1 MDRGR
6 EGRFGRGGGIGRGR
20 IRNIFRGQHAT
31 TSKEK
36 AKQGISKALGNA
48 MFAYT
53 ENSSAN
59 DMKTTR
65 EKAIQNI
72 GIDIVKDIST
82 ELRTRTL
89 MLCKVQLQNTTNTR
103 LQKDRQQVLDSL
115 TAAVTAKNPYAIL
128 KTSEIQN
135 EVEEDNLEI

>member
-1 MDRGR
+1 MG
-6 EGRFGRGGGIGRGR
+6 
-20 IRNIFRGQHAT
+20 
-31 TSKEK
+31 
-36 AKQGISKALGNA
+36 
-48 MFAYT
+48 
-53 ENSSAN
+53 
-59 DMKTTR
+59 
-65 EKAIQNI
+65 KAILNI